1 MAGKRDMSRI
11 MRQMLHKKQERTQTI
26 QSEEPRINDLKE
38 GIPEFRNVKDRGVV
52 QYVKYRDEIYSIV
65 MEKEGL
71 GDGIDEGA
79 SDIIGNVDRSW
90 AGDTEQ
96 SGSGTSHG
104 VCSNAT
110 YKTEWSCT
118 DAGETWTDTHIGWAT
133 LTDGLIIQWG
143 IVTSDSTVT
152 FPKAFNGAC
161 FGVFFGKIDTDA
173 SIPRVTA
180 ITNTT
185 FDYSTSTV
193 ADGNAYWL
201 ALGH

>member
-1 MAGKRDMSRI
+1 
-11 MRQMLHKKQERTQTI
+11 
-26 QSEEPRINDLKE
+26 
-38 GIPEFRNVKDRGVV
+38 
-52 QYVKYRDEIYSIV
+52 

-71 GDGIDEGA
+71 TDGIDEGA
-79 SDIIGNVDRSW
+79 ADISGRVDG
-90 AGDTEQ
+90 ALENTV
-96 SGSGTSHG
+96 GTGG

-110 YKTEWSCT
+110 YKTQKGCE
-118 DAGETWTDTHIGWAT
+118 DAGATWTAFSENDGWQILAG
-133 LTDGLIIQWG
+133 GLIIQWG